1 MIGFFLVKM
10 GQKSYKKRV
19 FQKKGKGR
27 EKSRGT
33 KPAPAYPPMFA
44 STGIKKLTPIVYISN
59 ET

>member
-1 MIGFFLVKM
+1 M

-27 EKSRGT
+27 KKCGST
-33 KPAPAYPPMFA
+33 KTAPTYPPMFT
-44 STGIKKLTPIVYISN
+44 STGIKKLTPIVYIFN